1 MKSTA
6 VFKKTACIILLS
18 FLGRKATA
26 QSQFPKYEFGI
37 MGGSFIY
44 QGDLS
49 PSTLGTY
56 QHLKPA
62 IQLFASKLLDESFA
76 LRANI
81 SRGRIEGNDAWYAS
95 PAWRRVRNFSFNTS
109 ITELSANLVWNFYSY
124 QQEGSVKKLSM
135 YVFGGAGFSLLHVQ
149 RDWSH
154 LNIAAYGTESSFLK
168 GLAADTMHTPPGI
181 IPVLPFGAGMRYQ
194 ISSELSIAAEVTYRI
209 TFTDYLDGFSKS
221 ANPDMNDYYY
231 GYSVGLVYSPEKN
244 LLRCPKIIQ

>member
-1 MKSTA
+1 MCSA
-6 VFKKTACIILLS
+6 VIKKTACIILLS
-18 FLGRKATA
+18 FLGRKANA
-26 QSQFPKYEFGI
+26 QSQFPKYEYGI
-37 MGGSFIY
+37 MGGTLIY

-49 PSTLGTY
+49 PSPLGTY

-62 IQLFASKLLDESFA
+62 IQLFASKVLDESFA

-81 SRGRIEGNDAWYAS
+81 SRGSIDGNDAWYAS

-124 QQEGSVKKLSM
+124 HPEGTVKKLST
-135 YVFGGAGFSLLHVQ
+135 YVFGGAGFSVLQVQ

-154 LNIAAYGTESSFLK
+154 LNMAALGTENSFTK
-168 GLAADTMHTPPGI
+168 GLGADTIHTPPSI
-181 IPVLPFGAGMRYQ
+181 IPVLPFGAGVRYQ
-194 ISSELSIAAEVTYRI
+194 ISPELSIAAEFTYRI

-221 ANPDMNDYYY
+221 ANPNMNDFYY

-244 LLRCPKIIQ
+244 LLRCPKIVQ

>member
-1 MKSTA
+1 MCTA
-6 VFKKTACIILLS
+6 VFKKTACIIVLS
-18 FLGRKATA
+18 ILGHLVYA
-26 QSQFPKYEFGI
+26 QSGFPKYEYGI
-37 MGGSFIY
+37 MGGTFIY

-49 PSTLGTY
+49 PSPIGTY

-62 IQLFASKLLDESFA
+62 IQLFASKVLDESFA

-95 PAWRRVRNFSFNTS
+95 PAWRRERNFSFNTS

-124 QQEGSVKKLSM
+124 QPEGTVKRLST

-154 LNIAAYGTESSFLK
+154 LNIAAFGAESSLIK
-168 GLAADTMHTPPGI
+168 GLGADTMHTPPSI
-181 IPVLPFGAGMRYQ
+181 IPVLPLGAGVRYR
-194 ISSELSIAAEVTYRI
+194 ISSDLSIAAEFTYRF

-221 ANPDMNDYYY
+221 ADPNKNDFYY
-231 GYSVGLVYSPEKN
+231 GYTVGLVYTPEKN
-244 LLRCPKIIQ
+244 FLRCPKIVQ